1 MENEISHICFDD
13 LQSSLRDSS
22 QKRWCNPEVTPYF
35 NLGDLWDSFDEWSAY
50 GAGVHLD
57 LNDGNESVVQYYVP
71 YLSAIQ
77 LYTVSSRRPDWPA
90 GFRCLPARIRTVTIM
105 FTLISGFAGS

>member
-1 MENEISHICFDD
+1 VHLEFEISHMFDD

-50 GAGVHLD
+50 GAGVHLT
-57 LNDGNESVVQYYVP
+57 LNGDESVVQYYVP

-77 LYTVSSRRPDWPA
+77 LYTVPSRRPDRPA
-90 GFRCLPARIRTVTIM
+90 GFRCLPRSISTIEKM
-105 FTLISGFAGS
+105 FTLTSGFVDS